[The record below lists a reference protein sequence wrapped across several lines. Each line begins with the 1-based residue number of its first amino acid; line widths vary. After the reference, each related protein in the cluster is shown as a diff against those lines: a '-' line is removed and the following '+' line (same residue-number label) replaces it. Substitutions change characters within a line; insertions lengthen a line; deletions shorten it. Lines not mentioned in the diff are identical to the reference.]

1 LWITV
6 SDLKKILM
14 PNKLQNEKSPYLKQH
29 ADNPVDWFPWG
40 DEAFKKA
47 KEENKPIFLSIGYA
61 TCHWCHVM
69 AHESFEDPEIAKL
82 MNEAFINVKVDREER
97 PDIDN
102 TYMTVCQMLTGQGG
116 WPLTIIMTPD
126 KEPFFAGT
134 YIPKDARFNR
144 IGLRQLIPGVT
155 GMWKNE
161 PKRVEKATAKI
172 REGFTKSQEFESGK
186 FPGTEAVDFAAEQLS
201 QRYDPK
207 HGGFGSEPK
216 FPSPHN
222 LMFML
227 RQWKLTGEDRFL
239 EMVTS
244 TLESMRLGGIWD
256 HIGFGF
262 HRYSTDQEWLLPHF
276 EKMLYD
282 QALLMMAYTE
292 GWQATQ
298 NPLFKQTV
306 YEIAEYVERDLHDPD
321 GGFYSAEDADSEG
334 EEGKFYVWEQDELTS
349 LLQDEASSFIELF
362 NITEEGNFEDEAS
375 KERTGKNI
383 PHLTSSLNKDQSS
396 WFKEV
401 RDTVFNEREKRVRPL
416 LDDKILT
423 DWNGLMIA
431 ALAKAGIVFSE
442 PRFTDLA
449 EKAFSFLEESLV
461 QDEQLLHRYNDGEAA
476 INAMAD
482 DYAFLIWALIE
493 LYQATFEPKYLEKAL
508 HWNTQF
514 IDSFWDEDKGGF
526 YFSIADEDQVYGRQ
540 KQIFDGAMPSS
551 NSVAMMNLI
560 RLSRLTG
567 DTDLENYADQIG
579 KAFSA
584 DLIRSGASI
593 CHSMQSLQFL
603 NADATEISLVASSKE
618 SNLLMDHYSNSFN
631 PFTILHLIS
640 PENRGPLAD
649 IAPYTS
655 SQNKIENKPTLY
667 ICSDFVCQKP
677 TNDPEKIQKALG

>member
-1 LWITV
+1 
-6 SDLKKILM
+6 M

-29 ADNPVDWFPWG
+29 ADNPVDWYPWG
-40 DEAFKKA
+40 DEAFEKA
-47 KEENKPIFLSIGYA
+47 KAENKPVFLSIGYA

-97 PDIDN
+97 PDIDS

-116 WPLTIIMTPD
+116 WPLTIIMTPE

-134 YIPKDARFNR
+134 YIPKEARFNR

-161 PKRVEKATAKI
+161 PERVDKATAKI

-186 FPGTEAVDFAAEQLS
+186 FPGTEAVDFAAEQLA
-201 QRYDPK
+201 QRYDAEY
-207 HGGFGSEPK
+207 GGFGSAPK

-227 RQWKLTGEDRFL
+227 RQWKLTGEERFL
-239 EMVTS
+239 EMVAT
-244 TLESMRLGGIWD
+244 TLEKMRLGGIWD
-256 HIGFGF
+256 HIGYGF

-282 QALLMMAYTE
+282 QALLMMAFTE
-292 GWQATQ
+292 AWQATQ

-306 YEIAEYVERDLHDPD
+306 YEIATYVERDLFHPE
-321 GGFYSAEDADSEG
+321 GGFYSAQDADSEG
-334 EEGKFYVWEQDELTS
+334 EEGKFYVWEKEEVESALEK
-349 LLQDEASSFIELF
+349 EASEFIKVF
-362 NITEEGNFEDEAS
+362 QITEEGNFEDEAS
-375 KERTGKNI
+375 GERTGKNI
-383 PHLTSSLNKDQSS
+383 PHLKSSLSQEQGDWFNAIRKDL
-396 WFKEV
+396 FKNRE
-401 RDTVFNEREKRVRPL
+401 ERIHPL

-431 ALAKAGIVFSE
+431 ALAKAGFVFDE
-442 PRFTDLA
+442 EEFTHLA
-449 EKAFSFLEESLV
+449 KQAFSFVESNLIE
-461 QDEQLLHRYNDGEAA
+461 DDQLLHRFNDGDAA
-476 INAMAD
+476 IDAMAD
-482 DYAFLIWALIE
+482 DYAFLVWSLIE
-493 LYQATFEPKYLEKAL
+493 LYESTFKPEYLQKAINL
-508 HWNTQF
+508 NQSF
-514 IDSFWDEDKGGF
+514 LDSFWDEDKGGF
-526 YFSIADEDQVYGRQ
+526 YFSIADDDQVYGRQ

-567 DTDLENYADQIG
+567 ETELEDYADKIG

-593 CHSMQSLQFL
+593 CHSMQAIQFL
-603 NADATEISLVASSKE
+603 NADAKELSLVTE
-618 SNLLMDHYSNSFN
+618 SLEVPEPARENFS
-631 PFTILHLIS
+631 PFKVLHLIT
-640 PENRGPLAD
+640 EDNRAHLAEV
-649 IAPYTS
+649 APYTS
-655 SQNKIENKPTLY
+655 TQKEIDGQPTLY
-667 ICSDFVCQKP
+667 VCTNFMCDKP
-677 TNDPEKIQKALG
+677 FNDLKKINKALGQ

>member
-1 LWITV
+1 
-6 SDLKKILM
+6 M
-14 PNKLQNEKSPYLKQH
+14 PNKLKDEKSPYLKQH
-29 ADNPVDWFPWG
+29 AENPVDWYPWG
-40 DEAFKKA
+40 EEAFQKA
-47 KEENKPIFLSIGYA
+47 KEENKPVFLSIGYA

-69 AHESFEDPEIAKL
+69 AHESFEDPDIAEL

-97 PDIDN
+97 PDIDS

-134 YIPKDARFNR
+134 YIPKEARYDR
-144 IGLRQLIPGVT
+144 IGLRQLIPGVK

-172 REGFTKSQEFESGK
+172 REGFTRSQEFESGK
-186 FPGTEAVDFAAEQLS
+186 FPGTEATDFAAEQLA
-201 QRYDPK
+201 QRYDDV
-207 HGGFGSEPK
+207 HGGFGSAPK

-239 EMVTS
+239 HMVTD
-244 TLESMRLGGIWD
+244 TLEKMRLGGIWD

-306 YEIAEYVERDLHDPD
+306 YEIAEYVERDLLHPE

-334 EEGKFYVWEQDELTS
+334 EEGKFYVWEKSEIES
-349 LLQDEASSFIELF
+349 LLSDDASQFIDLF
-362 NITEEGNFEDEAS
+362 NITEEGNFEDEAT
-375 KERTGKNI
+375 KQRTGKNI
-383 PHLTSSLNKDQSS
+383 SHLNSVLNPEQLSR
-396 WFKEV
+396 FEEI
-401 RDTVFNEREKRVRPL
+401 RTTLFEQREDRVHPL

-423 DWNGLMIA
+423 DWNGLIIA
-431 ALAKAGIVFSE
+431 ALAKAGFAFGE
-442 PRFTDLA
+442 ERFTRLA
-449 EKAFSFLEESLV
+449 ENAFQFIKENLKES
-461 QDEQLLHRYNDGEAA
+461 DKLLHRYNDGDAA
-476 INAMAD
+476 IDAMGD
-482 DYAFLIWALIE
+482 DYAFLTWGLIE
-493 LYQATFEPKYLEKAL
+493 LYESTGRPEYLKKAVQL
-508 HWNTQF
+508 NDQF
-514 IDSFWDEDKGGF
+514 IEQFWDEDKGGF

-551 NSVAMMNLI
+551 NSVAMTNLI

-567 DTDLENYADQIG
+567 NTSLEDYADKIG
-579 KAFSA
+579 RAFSA

-593 CHSMQSLQFL
+593 CHSMQAIQFL
-603 NADATEISLVASSKE
+603 HAEAKEITLRGEFSELQEVFELLRNRFTPFKVLHWITDEHQESVAEIADYVAAQKRLDDE
-618 SNLLMDHYSNSFN
+618 
-631 PFTILHLIS
+631 
-640 PENRGPLAD
+640 
-649 IAPYTS
+649 
-655 SQNKIENKPTLY
+655 PTLY
-667 ICSDFVCQKP
+667 ICRNFACDQPINNSK
-677 TNDPEKIQKALG
+677 KMKKALG

>member
-1 LWITV
+1 
-6 SDLKKILM
+6 M
-14 PNKLQNEKSPYLKQH
+14 PNKLSTEKSPYLKQH
-29 ADNPVDWFPWG
+29 ADNPVDWYPWG
-40 DEAFKKA
+40 DEAFQKA
-47 KEENKPIFLSIGYA
+47 KAENKPIFLSIGYA

-134 YIPKDARFNR
+134 YIPKDARLNR

-186 FPGTEAVDFAAEQLS
+186 FPGTEATDFAAEQLA
-201 QRYDPK
+201 QRYDEQ
-207 HGGFGSEPK
+207 HGGFGSAPK

-227 RQWKLTGEDRFL
+227 RQWKLTGKDRFL
-239 EMVTS
+239 EMVTT
-244 TLESMRLGGIWD
+244 TLEQMRLGGIWD
-256 HIGFGF
+256 HIGYGF

-292 GWQATQ
+292 CWQATQ

-306 YEIAEYVERDLHDPD
+306 YEIAEYIERDMLHPK
-321 GGFYSAEDADSEG
+321 GGFYSAQDADSEG
-334 EEGKFYVWEQDELTS
+334 EEGKFYVWEKEEIES
-349 LLQDEASSFIELF
+349 LLNDDASSFNTF
-362 NITEEGNFEDEAS
+362 YNISQEGNFEDEAS
-375 KERTGKNI
+375 GKRTGKNI
-383 PHLTSSLNKDQSS
+383 PHLSSALNSEQAK
-396 WFKEV
+396 WFDDA
-401 RDTVFNEREKRVRPL
+401 RTTLFSEREKRVHPL

-423 DWNGLMIA
+423 DWNGLMITA
-431 ALAKAGIVFSE
+431 FAKAGFAFNE
-442 PRFTDLA
+442 DRFTNLA
-449 EKAFSFLEESLV
+449 GQAFSFIEENLV
-461 QDEQLLHRYNDGEAA
+461 QDHKLLHRFSDGEAA
-476 INAMAD
+476 IDAMAD

-493 LYQATFEPKYLEKAL
+493 LYQSTFNPEYLEKAIS
-508 HWNTQF
+508 WNKQF
-514 IDSFWDEDKGGF
+514 ISSFWDEEKGGF
-526 YFSIADEDQVYGRQ
+526 YFSIADDDQVYGRQ
-540 KQIFDGAMPSS
+540 KQIFDGAIPSS
-551 NSVAMMNLI
+551 NSVALMNLI

-567 DTDLENYADQIG
+567 ETELENYADKVG

-584 DLIRSGASI
+584 DLIQSGASI
-593 CHSMQSLQFL
+593 SHSMQSVQFL
-603 NADATEISLVASSKE
+603 NAEAKELSLVADLE
-618 SNLLMDHYSNSFN
+618 ELPETVRNTFTPFN
-631 PFTILHLIS
+631 ILHVIS
-640 PENRGPLAD
+640 EDNREALSE

-655 SQNKIENKPTLY
+655 TQKKINGKLTLY
-667 ICSDFVCQKP
+667 VC
-677 TNDPEKIQKALG
+677 TNFMCKEPLSGLKIIKKALG

>member
-1 LWITV
+1 
-6 SDLKKILM
+6 M
-14 PNKLQNEKSPYLKQH
+14 PNKLKNEKSPYLKQH
-29 ADNPVDWFPWG
+29 ADNPVDWYPWG
-40 DEAFKKA
+40 DEAFQKA
-47 KEENKPIFLSIGYA
+47 KAENKPIFLSIGYA

-69 AHESFEDPEIAKL
+69 AHESFEDPEIAEL
-82 MNEAFINVKVDREER
+82 MNDAFINVKVDREER

-116 WPLTIIMTPD
+116 WPLTIIMTPG

-134 YIPKDARFNR
+134 YIPKDARLNR
-144 IGLRQLIPGVT
+144 IGLRQLIPGVK

-186 FPGTEAVDFAAEQLS
+186 FPGTEAIDFAAEQLA
-201 QRYDPK
+201 QRYDGQ
-207 HGGFGSEPK
+207 HGGFGSAPK

-239 EMVTS
+239 EMVTT
-244 TLESMRLGGIWD
+244 TLEQMRLGGIWD
-256 HIGFGF
+256 HIGHGF

-292 GWQATQ
+292 CWQATQ
-298 NPLFKQTV
+298 NSLFKQTV
-306 YEIAEYVERDLHDPD
+306 YEIAEYIERDMLHPE
-321 GGFYSAEDADSEG
+321 GGLYSAQDADSEG
-334 EEGKFYVWEQDELTS
+334 EEGKFYVWEKDEIES
-349 LLQDEASSFIELF
+349 LLSDDASSFNTLY
-362 NITEEGNFEDEAS
+362 NISQEGNFEDEAS
-375 KERTGKNI
+375 GQRTGKNI
-383 PHLTSSLNKDQSS
+383 PHLSSPLNSEQAT
-396 WFKEV
+396 WFDGARTTLFSK
-401 RDTVFNEREKRVRPL
+401 REKRVHPL

-431 ALAKAGIVFSE
+431 AFAKAGFAFNDNH
-442 PRFTDLA
+442 FTNLA
-449 EKAFSFLEESLV
+449 EQSFSFVEENLV
-461 QDEQLLHRYNDGEAA
+461 RDDQLLHRYNDGEAA
-476 INAMAD
+476 IDAMAD

-493 LYQATFEPKYLEKAL
+493 LYQSTFNPEYLEKAIS
-508 HWNTQF
+508 WNEQF
-514 IDSFWDEDKGGF
+514 ISSFWDQEKGGF
-526 YFSIADEDQVYGRQ
+526 YFSIADDDQVYGRQ

-551 NSVAMMNLI
+551 NSVALMNLI

-567 DTDLENYADQIG
+567 ETELENYADQVG

-593 CHSMQSLQFL
+593 CHSMQSVQFL
-603 NADATEISLVASSKE
+603 NSESKE
-618 SNLLMDHYSNSFN
+618 LSLLAEPEELPETIRDTFSPFSVMHIITKKNSKA
-631 PFTILHLIS
+631 LS
-640 PENRGPLAD
+640 E

-655 SQNKIENKPTLY
+655 TQKKINGNPTLY
-667 ICSDFVCQKP
+667 ICTDFMCKEP
-677 TNDPEKIQKALG
+677 LSGLKLIKKALG

>member
-1 LWITV
+1 
-6 SDLKKILM
+6 M
-14 PNKLQNEKSPYLKQH
+14 PNKLKNEKSPYLKQH
-29 ADNPVDWFPWG
+29 ADNPVDWYPWG

-47 KEENKPIFLSIGYA
+47 KEENKPVFLSIGYA

-69 AHESFEDPEIAKL
+69 AHESFEDPDIAEL

-97 PDIDN
+97 PDIDS

-134 YIPKDARFNR
+134 YIPKEARFNR
-144 IGLRQLIPGVT
+144 IGLRQLIPGVN

-172 REGFTKSQEFESGK
+172 REGFTKSQEFENGK
-186 FPGTEAVDFAAEQLS
+186 FPGTEATDFAAEQLA
-201 QRYDPK
+201 QRYDSEY
-207 HGGFGSEPK
+207 GGFGSAPK

-227 RQWKLTGEDRFL
+227 RQWKLTEEKRFL
-239 EMVTS
+239 NMVTT
-244 TLESMRLGGIWD
+244 TLEKMRLGGIWD

-292 GWQATQ
+292 GWQAAG

-306 YEIAEYVERDLHDPD
+306 YEIAEYVERDLLHPE

-334 EEGKFYVWEQDELTS
+334 EEGKFYVWENDEVES
-349 LLQDEASSFIELF
+349 LLSDDAPPFINLF
-362 NITEEGNFEDEAS
+362 NITTEGNFEDEAT

-383 PHLTSSLNKDQSS
+383 PHLSSALAPDQSS
-396 WFKEV
+396 WFKDI
-401 RDTVFNEREKRVRPL
+401 RTTLFNKREERIRPL

-431 ALAKAGIVFSE
+431 ALAKAGFAFGDDHLIA
-442 PRFTDLA
+442 LA
-449 EKAFSFLEESLV
+449 KKAVLFIEENLFK
-461 QDEQLLHRYNDGEAA
+461 DRALLHRYNDGEAA
-476 INAMAD
+476 IDAMAD
-482 DYAFLIWALIE
+482 DYAFLIWGLIE
-493 LYQATFEPKYLEKAL
+493 LYESTFEPEYLTRAL
-508 HWNTQF
+508 KLNKQF
-514 IDSFWDEDKGGF
+514 LDLFWDEDKGGF

-551 NSVAMMNLI
+551 NSVAMMNMI
-560 RLSRLTG
+560 RLSRLSGKTE
-567 DTDLENYADQIG
+567 LEDYADKIG
-579 KAFSA
+579 QAFSA

-593 CHSMQSLQFL
+593 CHSMQSIQFL
-603 NADATEISLVASSKE
+603 NADPEEITFRTDSSKQE
-618 SNLLMDHYSNSFN
+618 PLLKLIRNQFT
-631 PFTILHLIS
+631 PFKVLHMITE
-640 PENRGPLAD
+640 ENHKELTAIAD
-649 IAPYTS
+649 YTAT
-655 SQNKIENKPTLY
+655 QKKVDDKPTLY
-667 ICSDFVCQKP
+667 ICRNFTCEQPV
-677 TNDPEKIQKALG
+677 NDLEKMKKALG

>member
-1 LWITV
+1 
-6 SDLKKILM
+6 M
-14 PNKLQNEKSPYLKQH
+14 PNKLKNEKSPYLKQH
-29 ADNPVDWFPWG
+29 ADNPVDWYPWG
-40 DEAFKKA
+40 EEAFKKA
-47 KEENKPIFLSIGYA
+47 KAENKPVFLSIGYA

-69 AHESFEDPEIAKL
+69 AHESFEDPDIAGL

-97 PDIDN
+97 PDIDS

-134 YIPKDARFNR
+134 YIPKEARYDR
-144 IGLRQLIPGVT
+144 IGLRQLIPGVK

-172 REGFTKSQEFESGK
+172 REGFTRSQEFESGK
-186 FPGTEAVDFAAEQLS
+186 FPETEATDFAAEQLA
-201 QRYDPK
+201 QRYDSQ
-207 HGGFGSEPK
+207 HGGFGSAPK

-227 RQWKLTGEDRFL
+227 RQWKLTGEERFL
-239 EMVTS
+239 DMVTD
-244 TLESMRLGGIWD
+244 TLEKMRLGGIWD

-306 YEIAEYVERDLHDPD
+306 YEIAEYVERDLLHPE

-334 EEGKFYVWEQDELTS
+334 EEGKFYVWEKSEIESVLSD
-349 LLQDEASSFIELF
+349 DASNFIELF
-362 NITEEGNFEDEAS
+362 NITGEGNFEDEAS
-375 KERTGKNI
+375 KQRTGKNI
-383 PHLTSSLNKDQSS
+383 PHLNAALSEEHSS
-396 WFKEV
+396 WFNEV
-401 RDTVFNEREKRVRPL
+401 RSTLFEKREERERPL

-423 DWNGLMIA
+423 DWNGLIVA
-431 ALAKAGIVFSE
+431 AFAKAGFAFGE
-442 PRFTDLA
+442 ERFTHLA
-449 EKAFSFLEESLV
+449 ENAWEFIEDNLF
-461 QDEQLLHRYNDGEAA
+461 DNGDLLHRYNDGDAA
-476 INAMAD
+476 IDAMGD
-482 DYAFLIWALIE
+482 DYAFLTWGLLELYESTGKPGYLKKASQLNEQFIE
-493 LYQATFEPKYLEKAL
+493 L
-508 HWNTQF
+508 
-514 IDSFWDEDKGGF
+514 FWDEDKGGF

-551 NSVAMMNLI
+551 NSVAMTNLI

-567 DTDLENYADQIG
+567 NMALEDYADKIG
-579 KAFSA
+579 RAFSA

-593 CHSMQSLQFL
+593 CHSMQAIQFL
-603 NADATEISLVASSKE
+603 HAEAKEITLRAEFSEIAEVMEWLRSQFSPFRVLHFVTDKHQESLAQIADYISGQQRVD
-618 SNLLMDHYSNSFN
+618 N
-631 PFTILHLIS
+631 
-640 PENRGPLAD
+640 
-649 IAPYTS
+649 
-655 SQNKIENKPTLY
+655 QPTL
-667 ICSDFVCQKP
+667 FVCRNFTCDHP
-677 TNDPEKIQKALG
+677 ITDLEKMKKALG

>member
-1 LWITV
+1 
-6 SDLKKILM
+6 M
-14 PNKLQNEKSPYLKQH
+14 PNKLKNEKSPYLKQH
-29 ADNPVDWFPWG
+29 ADNPVDWYPWG
-40 DEAFKKA
+40 DEAFQKA
-47 KEENKPIFLSIGYA
+47 KAENKPIFLSIGYA

-69 AHESFEDPEIAKL
+69 AHESFEDPEIAEL
-82 MNEAFINVKVDREER
+82 MNDAFINVKVDRDER

-116 WPLTIIMTPD
+116 WPLTIIMTPG

-134 YIPKDARFNR
+134 YIPKDARLNR
-144 IGLRQLIPGVT
+144 IGLRQLIPGVK

-186 FPGTEAVDFAAEQLS
+186 FPGTEAIDFAAEQLA
-201 QRYDPK
+201 QRYDGQ
-207 HGGFGSEPK
+207 HGGFGSAPK

-239 EMVTS
+239 EMVTT
-244 TLESMRLGGIWD
+244 TLEQMRLGGIWD
-256 HIGFGF
+256 HIGHGF

-292 GWQATQ
+292 CWQATQ
-298 NPLFKQTV
+298 NSLFKQTV
-306 YEIAEYVERDLHDPD
+306 YEIAEYIERDMLHPE
-321 GGFYSAEDADSEG
+321 GGLYSAQDADSEG
-334 EEGKFYVWEQDELTS
+334 EEGKFYVWEKDEIES
-349 LLQDEASSFIELF
+349 LLSDDASSFNTLY
-362 NITEEGNFEDEAS
+362 NISQEGNFEDEAS
-375 KERTGKNI
+375 GQRTGKNI
-383 PHLTSSLNKDQSS
+383 PHLSSPLNSEQAT
-396 WFKEV
+396 WFDGARTTLFSK
-401 RDTVFNEREKRVRPL
+401 REKRVHPL

-431 ALAKAGIVFSE
+431 AFAKAGFAFNDNH
-442 PRFTDLA
+442 FTNLA
-449 EKAFSFLEESLV
+449 EQSFSFVEENLV
-461 QDEQLLHRYNDGEAA
+461 RDDQLLHRYNDGEAA
-476 INAMAD
+476 IDAMAD

-493 LYQATFEPKYLEKAL
+493 LYQSTFNPEYLEKAIS
-508 HWNTQF
+508 WNEQF
-514 IDSFWDEDKGGF
+514 ISSFWDQEKGGF
-526 YFSIADEDQVYGRQ
+526 YFSIADDDQVYGRQ

-551 NSVAMMNLI
+551 NSVALMNLI

-567 DTDLENYADQIG
+567 ETELENYADQVG

-593 CHSMQSLQFL
+593 CHSMQSVQFL
-603 NADATEISLVASSKE
+603 NSESKE
-618 SNLLMDHYSNSFN
+618 LSLLAEPEELPETIRDTFSPFSVMHIITKKNSKA
-631 PFTILHLIS
+631 LS
-640 PENRGPLAD
+640 E

-655 SQNKIENKPTLY
+655 TQKKINGNPTLY
-667 ICSDFVCQKP
+667 ICTDFMCKEP
-677 TNDPEKIQKALG
+677 LSGLKLIKKALG